1 MPHIEEHHIQN
12 FDPASFF
19 TLHDFDGSGSWT
31 PDEIRRTYGL
41 EDESSNDV
49 PLSKKESIVAEVL
62 QVWDVDGDGRI
73 SRDEWMKGWSGQGK
87 RLKDFGT
94 GPGHHGDDEYEYEIH
109 HFEKFHDESMSLSFF
124 PLLLL
129 FSANNKLGQLL
140 MKMHRH
146 ERRRSQPPRR
156 YSALQEARPRSRRR
170 RATRATRQATHHRA
184 KHTAEVSAALLTL

>member
-1 MPHIEEHHIQN
+1 MTHNTFLSLLRPLLGKSTDVQFLFISFSPKALALISRLPRTEEHHIQN

-41 EDESSNDV
+41 EDESSKDV
-49 PLSKKESIVAEVL
+49 PSSKKESIVTEVL
-62 QVWDVDGDGRI
+62 QVWDADGDGRI
-73 SRDEWMKGWSGQGK
+73 SRDEWMKGWVGQGK

-109 HFEKFHDESMSLSFF
+109 HFEKFHDESMSLSIF
-124 PLLLL
+124 PLLLP

-140 MKMHRH
+140 TKMQTPKKKI
-146 ERRRSQPPRR
+146 ST
-156 YSALQEARPRSRRR
+156 
-170 RATRATRQATHHRA
+170 TR
-184 KHTAEVSAALLTL
+184 KI